1 MFSFNK
7 GAIYHQP
14 MCDNVQ
20 QAMTNRT
27 PSQNWNALACF
38 LADQAQEIRLDERRL
53 SDGLGVR
60 RTPIHEAMTLLE
72 REGFL
77 HPGSTL
83 K

>member
-1 MFSFNK
+1 
-7 GAIYHQP
+7 
-14 MCDNVQ
+14 MCVYAQ

-38 LADQAQEIRLDERRL
+38 LADHAQEIRLDERRL
-53 SDGLGVR
+53 SDGLGVSS
-60 RTPIHEAMTLLE
+60 TPIREAMTLLKQE
-72 REGFL
+72 VFV